1 MYRGYFTGK
10 RLLTTYQEDLVMEC
24 KTIPVF
30 QRKECTEEYKEILKI
45 PAKCNIDDFLYI
57 WNEILKKSPPMR
69 KVLLKDYLGTNIDK
83 STFRLGKEYIVCEQR
98 GSGFYYSTIRMG
110 Y

>member
-1 MYRGYFTGK
+1 
-10 RLLTTYQEDLVMEC
+10 MEC

-69 KVLLKDYLGTNIDK
+69 KVLLKDYFGTNIDK
-83 STFRLGKEYIVCEQR
+83 SEMKSNEYIVCEHNV
-98 GSGFYYSTIRMG
+98 GFYYSIIRIG
-110 Y
+110 N